1 MRADK
6 LKKTVK
12 GPKMAFRTELDLS
25 DLLSLIGDDVKI
37 RVSPNGQYVILFDE
51 SSYGSAFY
59 KLESKGTKK
68 LTHSMFKLEEVKG
81 NYHFTTLTEVRAIG
95 RDTLDLGEF

>member
-1 MRADK
+1 
-6 LKKTVK
+6 
-12 GPKMAFRTELDLS
+12 MAFRTDLDLS
-25 DLLSLIGDDVKI
+25 DLLSLAGDDIKI

-51 SSYGSAFY
+51 SSYSSAFY
-59 KLESKGTKK
+59 KLSSKGTRQ
-68 LTHSMFKLEEVKG
+68 LTHSLLKLEEVKG

>member
-1 MRADK
+1 
-6 LKKTVK
+6 
-12 GPKMAFRTELDLS
+12 MAFRTDLDLS
-25 DLLSLIGDDVKI
+25 DLLSLIGDDIKI

-51 SSYGSAFY
+51 DRYSSAFY
-59 KLESKGTKK
+59 KLRSIGKK
-68 LTHSMFKLEEVKG
+68 LSMFKLEEVKG